1 MALLPNIENNW
12 WLFVTNMEKSPE
24 GPLNAFQSH
33 RCLCCNYSARRDS
46 QELIT
51 GVLLSWFLFKG
62 TKVLV
67 LWQFNM
73 VSFRECPQNKAHFS
87 HWLDMAL
94 TKVAS
99 VPKIYVETS
108 LTKWITNGK
117 KNLPCLPGKFSLI
130 LDTPLQIFCWHQS
143 PSKIRILISLIFL
156 AAHTLFFMNLE
167 WLL

>member
-1 MALLPNIENNW
+1 MA
-12 WLFVTNMEKSPE
+12 VCCKHGKSPE

-33 RCLCCNYSARRDS
+33 RCLCYNYSARRDS

-51 GVLLSWFLFKG
+51 GMLLSWFLFKG

-108 LTKWITNGK
+108 LTKWITKG
-117 KNLPCLPGKFSLI
+117 GGS
-130 LDTPLQIFCWHQS
+130 
-143 PSKIRILISLIFL
+143 
-156 AAHTLFFMNLE
+156 TLFTRKVFFNTRYSSSD
-167 WLL
+167 LLLTSISFKKSEF